1 VNQQA
6 VQYMVDGIGVIR
18 GADLDFGQG
27 ISSPCSVCDEMV
39 DMSSPITVTIT
50 EADGSET
57 SEEMSEANARVLIA
71 QVGLPP
77 LPVICNKH
85 PEYDEPGL

>member
-1 VNQQA
+1 
-6 VQYMVDGIGVIR
+6 MVDGISIIR

-27 ISSPCSVCDEMV
+27 LSSPCSVCDEMV
-39 DMSSPITVTIT
+39 DMSSPITVKIV

-57 SEEMSEANARVLIA
+57 SETMTEANARVLVM

-77 LPVICNKH
+77 PPVICDKH
-85 PEYDEPGL
+85 TEYELP

>member
-1 VNQQA
+1 MSQQEA
-6 VQYMVDGIGVIR
+6 T
-18 GADLDFGQG
+18 QG

-57 SEEMSEANARVLIA
+57 SEEMSEADARVLMV
-71 QVGLPP
+71 QGGLPP
-77 LPVICNKH
+77 PPVVCDKH
-85 PEYDEPGL
+85 TEYKIP